1 LTNQIGVLQ
10 MTKEPID
17 YKHNVEAIL
26 FSTGRKMTIEEIAKL
41 CRIFKEDA
49 LKALR
54 ELQSDYNARS
64 SSLMVVDEG
73 DLWKLTIRERHL
85 PVVKKIIAETE
96 LPKSI
101 IETLAVIAW
110 KAPVLQSDIIK
121 IRTNKA
127 YEHLKELES
136 AGYITRQK
144 NGRTNLVKLSQKF
157 FQYFDLPP
165 EKLQQM
171 FKNITEI
178 EQAIIE
184 KEKQLELAKLE
195 HSAKEAE
202 LKKQQELAKKLAET
216 QVIEDEIDLITD
228 KGEKTKLELYGD
240 KSNQLPQAEA
250 KMKIGT
256 LEVFEQDNESGSE
269 MPEHKVWLNRQFTT
283 NEETQLENKED
294 IQNKEKPQNSNFLQ
308 ISDEMVDKRVSELL
322 HPETEVKN
330 NAEEDEGTK
339 KNPKNAIEEK
349 KESNEAKD
357 LLEASAERSN
367 NSENNKNRLEGE

>member
-1 LTNQIGVLQ
+1 